1 MTSSKDGEGGESS
14 GLTVVSSG
22 HASGGAECER
32 CRSTRRHRNK
42 LAVLRQEHREL
53 DEAILALTS
62 DGVFDQLQLT
72 RLKKRKLMLR
82 DQISRIED
90 DNVPDIIA

>member
-1 MTSSKDGEGGESS
+1 MTSSKDGEGGESN

-22 HASGGAECER
+22 HAAGGSNA
-32 CRSTRRHRNK
+32 SDSLDKTTSNK

-53 DEAILALTS
+53 DEAIQALIL
-62 DGVFDQLQLT
+62 DGALDQLQLT

-82 DQISRIED
+82 DLISRIED
-90 DNVPDIIA
+90 DNLPDIIA

>member
-22 HASGGAECER
+22 SAPSGGQAND
-32 CRSTRRHRNK
+32 SLDKITSNK
-42 LAVLRQEHREL
+42 LALLRQEHREL
-53 DEAILALTS
+53 DEAIQAMIAEGAS
-62 DGVFDQLQLT
+62 DQLQLT
-72 RLKKRKLMLR
+72 RMKKRKLLLR

-90 DNVPDIIA
+90 DNLPDIIA

>member
-22 HASGGAECER
+22 HASGGANAND
-32 CRSTRRHRNK
+32 SLDKTTSNK
-42 LAVLRQEHREL
+42 LALLKQEHREL

-82 DQISRIED
+82 DLISRIED